1 MVRLNSA
8 GGSALHG
15 WGLAPVDSV
24 GKTIPNPI
32 GKEQVSQIYCSHC
45 GKIYRLENQKRFKC
59 ASCRKQFSIRTNS
72 ILAGNNGYW
81 RVLIHYAS

>member
-24 GKTIPNPI
+24 GKTTPNPI
-32 GKEQVSQIYCSHC
+32 GKEQVLQIYCSHC
-45 GKIYRLENQKRFKC
+45 GKIYRL
-59 ASCRKQFSIRTNS
+59 
-72 ILAGNNGYW
+72 
-81 RVLIHYAS
+81 